1 MQQIFFF
8 FLEEDQ
14 SIKSGSKKERKREKQ
29 RGQIREQLYIMRVN
43 RKFIRR
49 SRGELAKEKNILLC
63 KKKKKKNRRLIDEE
77 EEEVPFWD
85 TVCGCYAFSNARF
98 ELSYETV
105 LYICIYIDLQGRR
118 GRRRNKNEEGWQREK
133 QDNDGC
139 CRYAQERDFFIIP
152 KR

>member
-43 RKFIRR
+43 RKFIRT

-77 EEEVPFWD
+77 EEEEEEVPFLGYSVW
-85 TVCGCYAFSNARF
+85 
-98 ELSYETV
+98 L
-105 LYICIYIDLQGRR
+105 LCI
-118 GRRRNKNEEGWQREK
+118 
-133 QDNDGC
+133 
-139 CRYAQERDFFIIP
+139 F
-152 KR
+152 KRTFRVIL